1 MAIIVQSKERYIGNV
16 TPTALN
22 VETTIIEITAQI
34 DDYMVEGYISLRNLA
49 GGDTV
54 VIKEYIA
61 VDGQNYDLF
70 IPPTQYN
77 GPVDA
82 PVIRFHMKLLTY
94 NMKYK
99 ATITQI
105 AGTLRSFP
113 YAFIKEVQGSVS

>member
-1 MAIIVQSKERYIGNV
+1 MPIVVASKTRYVDSV
-16 TPTALN
+16 TPSGLN
-22 VETTIIEITAQI
+22 VETTVVEITAQS

-49 GGDTV
+49 NGDTV
-54 VIKEYIA
+54 VLREYVA

-82 PVIRFHMKLLTY
+82 PVIRFHMKLFTY

-99 ATITQI
+99 LTITQTS
-105 AGTLRSFP
+105 GTIRSFP
-113 YAFIKEVQGSVS
+113 YAFTKEVQGSVS